1 MDVSQYLSMFL
12 EESMENLSKLNDSLL
27 ELEQKPDN
35 LEVVNEIFR
44 VSHTIKGMS
53 ATMGYMKMSELTHK
67 MEDVLSKFRDGTLK
81 VNRDV
86 VYD

>member
-1 MDVSQYLSMFL
+1 MFL
-12 EESMENLSKLNDSLL
+12 EESLENLSKLNDCLL
-27 ELEQKPDN
+27 ELEQKPDD

-67 MEDVLSKFRDGTLK
+67 MEDVL
-81 VNRDV
+81 
-86 VYD
+86 